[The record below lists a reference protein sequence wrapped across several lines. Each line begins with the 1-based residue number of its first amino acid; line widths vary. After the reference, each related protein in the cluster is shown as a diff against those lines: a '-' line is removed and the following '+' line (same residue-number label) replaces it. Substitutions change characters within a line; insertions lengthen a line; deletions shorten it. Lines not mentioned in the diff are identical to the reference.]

1 MDSFVPRIVLLVILK
16 VGQWLLLKKRAYQS
30 YYLGLGCLLSSSIRY
45 SFPLD
50 QRLEGTAAVPQ
61 LGGDLPS
68 ASHRGLRGSLLRH
81 LQGRE
86 TRGTQRPAFKSS
98 TERTEFSELDV
109 RP

>member
-1 MDSFVPRIVLLVILK
+1 MVAIKEEGFPGLLPRPWAFPSYLVALDN
-16 VGQWLLLKKRAYQS
+16 
-30 YYLGLGCLLSSSIRY
+30 

-98 TERTEFSELDV
+98 TERTKFSELDV
-109 RP
+109 RH